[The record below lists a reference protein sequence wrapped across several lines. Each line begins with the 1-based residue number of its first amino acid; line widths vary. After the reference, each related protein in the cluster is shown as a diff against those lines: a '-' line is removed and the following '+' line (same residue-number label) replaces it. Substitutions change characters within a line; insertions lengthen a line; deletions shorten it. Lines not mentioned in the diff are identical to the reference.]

1 MQQFGPE
8 WLKPAFD
15 HRFNELV
22 RQAGMQREIDQLQ
35 NRHRELENLL
45 KSELSQAQYELYLE
59 MEEIINYRN
68 TLIIQQLYF
77 AGLKDGV
84 QLLRELL

>member
-15 HRFNELV
+15 QRFNDLV

-45 KSELSQAQYELYLE
+45 KIELSQAQYELYLE
-59 MEEIINYRN
+59 MEEIVNYRN
-68 TLIIQQLYF
+68 TLINQWLYF

-84 QLLRELL
+84 QLLRELR